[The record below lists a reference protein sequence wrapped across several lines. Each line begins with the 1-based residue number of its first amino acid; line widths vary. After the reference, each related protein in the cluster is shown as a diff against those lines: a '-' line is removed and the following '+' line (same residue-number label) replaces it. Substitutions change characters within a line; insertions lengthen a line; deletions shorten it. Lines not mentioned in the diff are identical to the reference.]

1 MWASGSGQQFEIQAG
16 NTQLKGYL
24 QITNPQALGQG
35 SKSGVRASGHRR
47 ETGRERAAFQTIDLE
62 VRKKTDARQQKVPG
76 VEGRS
81 KMGGHVQSAS
91 VRATLCPPLY
101 LFFSV
106 KDLGILQPL
115 KPPFTP
121 ATWPKVTPEMH
132 ARTER

>member
-81 KMGGHVQSAS
+81 KMGVMCSRPQLEQRYVLLSI
-91 VRATLCPPLY
+91 
-101 LFFSV
+101 FFS
-106 KDLGILQPL
+106 L
-115 KPPFTP
+115 
-121 ATWPKVTPEMH
+121 
-132 ARTER
+132 